1 MARPILTK
9 KEIDDIKI
17 NLINAAINV
26 IKKSGFDD
34 ISIKTI
40 ASFSKINSAIIYKY
54 FKNLDELIIY
64 AYVDKFYS
72 YYDEIAKVDFKEMN
86 QLEIY
91 IITWKHFADFAYD
104 NKEILN
110 TLFFEGE
117 EYDLKHIISDYS
129 LLYNKKNN
137 ITNESILNMLAE
149 DNIYERNF
157 HVLKPI
163 LTEKYSDDEIL
174 IVNKLLINNFQVELK
189 DLLQNK
195 ISLSKEDFVNAICNS
210 NNFLIKSL
218 LH

>member
-72 YYDEIAKVDFKEMN
+72 YYDEIAKVDFKDMN

-91 IITWKHFADFAYD
+91 IITWKYFADFAYD

-117 EYDLKHIISDYS
+117 EYDLKHIINDYS

-174 IVNKLLINNFQVELK
+174 IINKLLINNFQVELK
-189 DLLQNK
+189 NLLQNK